1 MLWFRFFGNIY
12 MSRGEKVSMKGQRCF
27 ISILGLCGPL
37 FCLSS
42 CNQAPNASLSS
53 VSISSD
59 PVIDDPGAEEA
70 KFEDFSLFYAPERGG
85 YLVGDYKGSLSSV
98 VVPNQATGKDG
109 ITAPIVGLADYA
121 FYNRKGITTVLL
133 GDSVIYIGDY
143 AFAGTDITDLRIAG
157 SLFYIGDHAFDNS
170 KVTFYEK
177 EGIKY
182 LPTWDKPYGTAFCDG
197 KDVRE
202 KLDPS
207 CEHILI
213 IPGSWKVDE
222 YAFKGLEALKS
233 ICLPSSLTDIGRGA
247 FKNCSSLE
255 SIIIPAST
263 QWIGVAAFDGC
274 SQLTD
279 YHILVSSLTDYF
291 SLHDGREYLRGNV
304 HLMDQDWKEITS
316 IDIPSSVTY
325 IDEYTF
331 FHCYSL
337 TSVTIPSS
345 VTRIDYG
352 AFLGCSSLEEITIP
366 SSVTYISDVA
376 FFDCSSITEIT
387 IPSSV
392 KFINQQTFAGCSS
405 LTSVTI
411 PSSVTE
417 IYNYAFGGCSSMEK
431 IVIPSSVTKM
441 EKDVFGGCNSLTIYC
456 RAKSKPSGW
465 NDKWNSR
472 RPVVWG
478 YEA

>member
-1 MLWFRFFGNIY
+1 MLCFWFFGNIY
-12 MSRGEKVSMKGQRCF
+12 MSIGEKVSMKAQRWF
-27 ISILGLCGPL
+27 VSILGLCGPL

-59 PVIDDPGAEEA
+59 PVIDDPKAEEA
-70 KFEDFSLFYAPERGG
+70 KFEDFSLFYVPERGG

-121 FYNRKGITTVLL
+121 FNHRKGITTVLL
-133 GDSVIYIGDY
+133 GESVIYIGDY

-157 SLFYIGDHAFDNS
+157 SLLYVGDHAFDNS

-207 CEHILI
+207 CTHLI
-213 IPGSWKVDE
+213 VIPGSRYVDDHA
-222 YAFKGLEALKS
+222 YKGFAALKS
-233 ICLPSSLTDIGRGA
+233 ICLPSSLEMIGYGA
-247 FKNCSSLE
+247 FENCTGLE
-255 SIIIPAST
+255 SLIIPAST
-263 QWIGVAAFDGC
+263 WMIDVAAFHGC
-274 SQLTD
+274 LQLTD
-279 YHILVSSLTDYF
+279 IHMFVSSLTGYF
-291 SLHDGREYLRGNV
+291 SPHYGREYLHGNV

-316 IDIPSSVTY
+316 IDIPSSITN
-325 IDEYTF
+325 IDQYTF
-331 FHCYSL
+331 F
-337 TSVTIPSS
+337 
-345 VTRIDYG
+345 
-352 AFLGCSSLEEITIP
+352 
-366 SSVTYISDVA
+366 
-376 FFDCSSITEIT
+376 
-387 IPSSV
+387 
-392 KFINQQTFAGCSS
+392 GCSS

-411 PSSVTE
+411 PSSVVE
-417 IYNYAFGGCSSMEK
+417 IEYGAFQRCSSMEK
-431 IVIPSSVTKM
+431 IVIPSSVMKM
-441 EKDVFGGCNSLTIYC
+441 GERVFTSCDSLTIYC
-456 RAKSKPSGW
+456 EAKSRPSSWLNDSW
-465 NDKWNSR
+465 NGG